1 MTMKKRTAIQD
12 EFILLTLDQIVPAD
26 HLVRKLDHA
35 LDWSF
40 IYDLVKDCYSPVGRK
55 SIDPVVL
62 FKIYFLNIILGN
74 NSLRKTCRDI
84 QTDAALRWF
93 LGIPFTQSVPNYSD
107 WSQNYIRRFKDTDIC
122 DRIFLHII
130 TELEKNHFL
139 NLNSVFADSTHQ
151 KASANKQKYQK
162 ALVDQVKKY
171 SDDELLETI
180 NEQRSQDGKK
190 PFDSLKKKE
199 LTFDEQTGEEVEV
212 CTGLKKEIKQSTTDP
227 ESGLFHKGE
236 KEKCFAFCQHAVCDG
251 NGFVIGVKTFPGNV
265 HDSVSFFDTFES
277 IPETLRNQI
286 ENIALNAGY
295 KTAAIAK
302 YLEEAGITAYLPY
315 KRPMTKKGYFR
326 KKEYFYDREKDE
338 YICPNGEKL
347 TYTTTNRSGYRE
359 YKSSSKNCSSCPLR
373 ERCTQSKNKVKV
385 ITRHVW
391 QDYADRVE
399 ERRNSME
406 WKEIYPKRK
415 ETIERVFAENKERHN
430 LRYTRVRGLKKNQ
443 FQATMLF
450 ACHNLLKM
458 ARWKWDLDK
467 SAAKPN

>member
-190 PFDSLKKKE
+190 PFDSLKKK
-199 LTFDEQTGEEVEV
+199 
-212 CTGLKKEIKQSTTDP
+212 
-227 ESGLFHKGE
+227 
-236 KEKCFAFCQHAVCDG
+236 
-251 NGFVIGVKTFPGNV
+251 N
-265 HDSVSFFDTFES
+265 
-277 IPETLRNQI
+277 
-286 ENIALNAGY
+286 
-295 KTAAIAK
+295 
-302 YLEEAGITAYLPY
+302 
-315 KRPMTKKGYFR
+315 
-326 KKEYFYDREKDE
+326 
-338 YICPNGEKL
+338 
-347 TYTTTNRSGYRE
+347 
-359 YKSSSKNCSSCPLR
+359 
-373 ERCTQSKNKVKV
+373 
-385 ITRHVW
+385 
-391 QDYADRVE
+391 
-399 ERRNSME
+399 
-406 WKEIYPKRK
+406 
-415 ETIERVFAENKERHN
+415 
-430 LRYTRVRGLKKNQ
+430 
-443 FQATMLF
+443 
-450 ACHNLLKM
+450 
-458 ARWKWDLDK
+458 
-467 SAAKPN
+467 